1 MFEKQFEKLGLTE
14 KDSFVRLVNQL
25 LGHTF
30 LLVDEYDF
38 EEGVTRV
45 NKDYLFVERNLE
57 LFQEYFYYAGF
68 RLERDRNYGVI
79 YLTSGYEGSRARFD
93 KLTTL
98 IVYTLRLIY
107 DEEREKLTLSQDV
120 FCTVGD
126 LVHKMISLGA
136 VTKKPANVSLNDAL
150 RTLSRF
156 RVILK
161 TEGAFDQPQTRFLI
175 LPTILFIVS
184 NEQISNMFRLLDEVP
199 GEVTDLDDDEEDG
212 LYEDDEP
219 EDMEQ
224 RQWSADK
231 AGKRKK

>member
-1 MFEKQFEKLGLTE
+1 MFEKQFEKLGLTD
-14 KDSFVRLVNQL
+14 KDNFVRLVNQL

-45 NKDYLFVERNLE
+45 NKDYLFVERNIE
-57 LFQEYFYYAGF
+57 LFQEYFSYAGF

-79 YLTSGYEGSRARFD
+79 YLTSGYEGSRVRFD

-136 VTKKPANVSLNDAL
+136 VTKKPANASLNGAL

-161 TEGAFDQPQTRFLI
+161 TDGAFDQPQTRLLI

-199 GEVTDLDDDEEDG
+199 GEETEMDEEEEDM

-219 EDMEQ
+219 EDMGQ
-224 RQWSADK
+224 GWQSAG
-231 AGKRKK
+231 AAKKSKK

>member
-79 YLTSGYEGSRARFD
+79 YLTSSYEGSRARFD

-175 LPTILFIVS
+175 LPISCLDVIMMCTFGLRELSIPSSLLSGILA
-184 NEQISNMFRLLDEVP
+184 ISSINRYSVP
-199 GEVTDLDDDEEDG
+199 SKLCNSPITAL
-212 LYEDDEP
+212 
-219 EDMEQ
+219 
-224 RQWSADK
+224 
-231 AGKRKK
+231 